1 MQMNTPA
8 PRNALDDN
16 RQGLMG
22 KPVDRVE
29 GRLKVTGKALYAH
42 EVVEG
47 GAAAA
52 HGYMVQATI
61 SKGTVTTINT
71 SSAERA
77 PGVLLV
83 MTHLNAPR
91 QAA

>member
-29 GRLKVTGKALYAH
+29 GRLNYLT
-42 EVVEG
+42 
-47 GAAAA
+47 
-52 HGYMVQATI
+52 ATPAQ
-61 SKGTVTTINT
+61 SL
-71 SSAERA
+71 SLA
-77 PGVLLV
+77 P
-83 MTHLNAPR
+83 AR
-91 QAA
+91 